1 MKASEHLV
9 KIVAVAALIAA
20 GYYVSAK
27 NGSVTPTVSSTPL
40 ADGRGGGAANESG
53 ALTPVVTARA
63 RRGDIGVYITALGS
77 VTPIYTVTV
86 KSRVD
91 GQLMAVHYKEG
102 EVVEEGAPLIDI
114 DSRPYQAQ
122 LEQYQGQLRRDQAL
136 LENAKVDL
144 ARYATLIKT
153 NAVAAQQYA
162 TQQATV
168 AQDEGQV
175 ETDKG
180 LIHAAELN
188 ITYCHITAPITGV
201 IGLRLLDP
209 GNFVQ
214 ASSGTALLV
223 ITQTQPISIMFPIAE
238 DQLPAVRSQMKAGR
252 ILQVEGWD
260 REQQHKLATGTLAT
274 FDNQIDQTTGTVRLR
289 ANFPNQDNALFPNQ
303 FVNVRLALQKKHGVV
318 LIPTASVQHNATS
331 SYVFVVNADSTV
343 SVRNIEAGTTDGEDT
358 EVVSGLAAADQVVVT
373 GAATLAEGTKVAV
386 TQ

>member
-1 MKASEHLV
+1 M
-9 KIVAVAALIAA
+9 
-20 GYYVSAK
+20 SAK
-27 NGSVTPTVSSTPL
+27 NGSITPTVSSTAL

-238 DQLPAVRSQMKAGR
+238 DQLPAVRTQVKAGR

-358 EVVSGLAAADQVVVT
+358 EVVSGLAAGDQVVVT